1 MKVRIVSLL
10 LGALIPFASFA
21 IDSDGPLP
29 TPELQARYD
38 RLTNELRCVVCQNQ
52 TVADSNADLAKDLRE
67 RTREM
72 LLAGASDPEIL
83 EFMTDRY
90 GDFVLY
96 RPPVAGRTVL
106 LWAAPVL
113 LLLIG
118 SASAF
123 LVIRGRSQAGGLPE
137 EGEDPFNSHETDRH
151 V

>member
-1 MKVRIVSLL
+1 MKMQIVGVLLSLL
-10 LGALIPFASFA
+10 LPFASFA

-29 TPELQARYD
+29 NPELQARYD
-38 RLTNELRCVVCQNQ
+38 RLTDELRCLVCQNQ
-52 TVADSNADLAKDLRE
+52 TVADSNADLAKDLRA

-72 LLAGASDPEIL
+72 LLAGASDAEIL

-123 LVIRGRSQAGGLPE
+123 LVIRGRSQAGELPE
-137 EGEDPFNSHETDRH
+137 EGEDPFNSHGTDRH

>member
-1 MKVRIVSLL
+1 MQIVGVLLSLL
-10 LGALIPFASFA
+10 LPFASFA

-29 TPELQARYD
+29 NPELQARYD
-38 RLTNELRCVVCQNQ
+38 RLTDELRCLVCQNQ
-52 TVADSNADLAKDLRE
+52 TVADSNADLAKDLRA

-72 LLAGASDPEIL
+72 LLAGASDAEIL

-106 LWAAPVL
+106 LWAAPIL

-123 LVIRGRSQAGGLPE
+123 LVIRGRSQAGELPE
-137 EGEDPFNSHETDRH
+137 EGEDPFNSHGTDRH